1 MKSLILCKLPILFS
15 TVKFKLG
22 YDFSQFIH
30 RCKIG
35 IFERW
40 PEVVLTSCFHFTER
54 FFGFLNVAL
63 AGLVSLSQFMI
74 KDGKLFFL
82 KKKQA
87 WAVPLISPSCLWSL
101 LLIAQK
107 MCCGQS
113 WQINKEFRWK
123 KMWFH
128 SFRSSQFCSVSKVFA
143 LAWICRTNYVL
154 EAFNILLSKAW
165 LTKNCRTIWI
175 SNK

>member
-1 MKSLILCKLPILFS
+1 MQNWDFWALTLGCTYKLFPLHREVFWI
-15 TVKFKLG
+15 FKCCSSWT
-22 YDFSQFIH
+22 SQFVPVYDK
-30 RCKIG
+30 RWKI
-35 IFERW
+35 
-40 PEVVLTSCFHFTER
+40 V
-54 FFGFLNVAL
+54 FF
-63 AGLVSLSQFMI
+63 
-74 KDGKLFFL
+74 
-82 KKKQA
+82 KKKTSLGCSPDNFE
-87 WAVPLISPSCLWSL
+87 VPLISPSCLWSL

-154 EAFNILLSKAW
+154 EAFNILLSKGW
-165 LTKNCRTIWI
+165 LTKNRRTIWI

>member
-1 MKSLILCKLPILFS
+1 MIFPNLSIDA
-15 TVKFKLG
+15 KLG
-22 YDFSQFIH
+22 FLSVDLRLYLQVVSTSQ
-30 RCKIG
+30 RG
-35 IFERW
+35 
-40 PEVVLTSCFHFTER
+40 

-63 AGLVSLSQFMI
+63 AGLLSLSQFMI
-74 KDGKLFFL
+74 KDGTLFFF
-82 KKKQA
+82 KKKTSLGCSPDNFE
-87 WAVPLISPSCLWSL
+87 VPLISPSCLWSL

-154 EAFNILLSKAW
+154 EAFNILLSKGW